1 MSIDAQRE
9 ELQSLA
15 SKHGLAIVATFEDA
29 VQSGSSED
37 RPAFQELIAAI
48 KNKQRGWTHVLVY
61 DTSRIARGRYIAQAF
76 RRECQRYGVELVIAR
91 MPETDPVSAVILES
105 VFEAMDE
112 VHSIMSRDK
121 GLAGMRQNVSKGWR
135 AGGRAP
141 LGYRLAYEATG
152 AIRDGRPVMK
162 SKLQLG
168 EHADTIAAYLKAR
181 AAGEPRAAVVRR
193 LGVEWAKTTLV
204 DLEWNALVYAGHTVW
219 NRHREKK
226 ARGSGQRKRRPRD
239 EWLIQRDTH
248 PALITE
254 LEAEAIL
261 SQLETSK
268 IGEAVRAARAASSDY
283 LLSGL
288 MFTSDGRPWQGN
300 GKRYRLKPIDGQR
313 GRYVDREAIEKA
325 VLAQVRADV
334 RSDEFIERLT
344 QATRA
349 WYPETDPGQELE
361 KEAQRLEREADRAAK
376 LALETTEPQV
386 FISLMEAKR
395 RQAEA
400 LRKRAAAARR
410 DEELTK
416 TLRGISV
423 ETARAAIS
431 GAQGSAALVRSL
443 VARVILEP
451 DLTCRIDY
459 LPALDRS
466 LTMASPRGFG
476 SWAISSQVAGWR

>member
-1 MSIDAQRE
+1 MSLDAQRD
-9 ELQSLA
+9 ELKSLA
-15 SKHGLAIVATFEDA
+15 SKLGLEIAATFEDA
-29 VQSGSSED
+29 VQRGSSED
-37 RPAFQELIAAI
+37 RPAFQELIADI

-76 RRECQRYGVELVIAR
+76 RRECQRYGVELIIAR

-141 LGYRLAYEATG
+141 LGYRLVHEATG
-152 AIRDGRPVMK
+152 AIRDGRPVTK

-181 AAGEPRAAVVRR
+181 AAGEARTAVVRR
-193 LGVEWAKTTLV
+193 LGVTWAKTTLV

-226 ARGSGQRKRRPRD
+226 ARGSGQSKRRPRE

-261 SQLETSK
+261 SQLATSK
-268 IGEAVRAARAASSDY
+268 YSEAIRKARAVSSDY

-288 MFTSDGRPWQGN
+288 MFTSDGRPWLGA
-300 GKRYRLKPIDGQR
+300 GKSYRLRPTDGQR
-313 GRYVDREAIEKA
+313 GRWVNREAIEAA

-334 RSDEFIERLT
+334 RSEAFVERLT
-344 QATRA
+344 AATRA

-361 KEAQRLEREADRAAK
+361 KEAQRIEREAERAAK
-376 LALETTEPQV
+376 LSLETTEPQV
-386 FISLMEAKR
+386 FIHLMEAKR

-400 LRKRAAAARR
+400 IRKQAEAARR
-410 DEELTK
+410 DEAVAKATRAI
-416 TLRGISV
+416 TPATV
-423 ETARAAIS
+423 RAALRD
-431 GAQGSAALVRSL
+431 AQGSAALVRNL
-443 VARVILEP
+443 VARVVLEP
-451 DLTCRIDY
+451 DLACRIDY
-459 LPALDRS
+459 LPAIGHS
-466 LTMASPRGFG
+466 LSVASPGG
-476 SWAISSQVAGWR
+476 SVCRTVSSAVGWR

>member
-1 MSIDAQRE
+1 
-9 ELQSLA
+9 L
-15 SKHGLAIVATFEDA
+15 H
-29 VQSGSSED
+29 
-37 RPAFQELIAAI
+37 
-48 KNKQRGWTHVLVY
+48 
-61 DTSRIARGRYIAQAF
+61 
-76 RRECQRYGVELVIAR
+76 
-91 MPETDPVSAVILES
+91 
-105 VFEAMDE
+105 
-112 VHSIMSRDK
+112 
-121 GLAGMRQNVSKGWR
+121 
-135 AGGRAP
+135 
-141 LGYRLAYEATG
+141 
-152 AIRDGRPVMK
+152 
-162 SKLQLG
+162 
-168 EHADTIAAYLKAR
+168 
-181 AAGEPRAAVVRR
+181 
-193 LGVEWAKTTLV
+193 
-204 DLEWNALVYAGHTVW
+204 
-219 NRHREKK
+219 
-226 ARGSGQRKRRPRD
+226 
-239 EWLIQRDTH
+239 
-248 PALITE
+248 
-254 LEAEAIL
+254 
-261 SQLETSK
+261 TSK
-268 IGEAVRAARAASSDY
+268 IGEAVRAAKASSSDF
-283 LLSGL
+283 LLSGIL
-288 MFTSDGRPWQGN
+288 FTSDGRPWVGA
-300 GKRYRLKPIDGQR
+300 GTRYRLKPTNGQR

-325 VLAQVRADV
+325 VFAQVRADV

-400 LRKRAAAARR
+400 LRKQAAAARR